1 MKLKI
6 IIWLTVL
13 SFLLHTTWE
22 LIQTEWVVNLQGKP
36 WYIILRN
43 CSVGITLDILYTLGI
58 YYLFTIYK
66 SSKEWVL
73 NAGVKDYVIIFLIS
87 ILSAFS
93 YEWMG
98 WKLKLWSFSES
109 MPHLPELFGKIAL
122 SPLIQLPVLVS
133 ATFFI
138 TQRILSSSSPQIQK
152 SHK

>member
-1 MKLKI
+1 MKEKI
-6 IIWLTVL
+6 IIWLTAV
-13 SFLLHTTWE
+13 SFLLHTSWE

-36 WYIILRN
+36 WYIIIRN

-58 YYLFTIYK
+58 YYLFAFYK
-66 SSKEWVL
+66 NSKEWVL
-73 NAGVKDYVIIFLIS
+73 NAGVKDYVIIFIFS

-98 WKLKLWSFSES
+98 WKLDLWSFSES
-109 MPHLPELFGKIAL
+109 MPHLPEFFGKIPL

-138 TQRILSSSSPQIQK
+138 TQRILSSSKSQI
-152 SHK
+152 